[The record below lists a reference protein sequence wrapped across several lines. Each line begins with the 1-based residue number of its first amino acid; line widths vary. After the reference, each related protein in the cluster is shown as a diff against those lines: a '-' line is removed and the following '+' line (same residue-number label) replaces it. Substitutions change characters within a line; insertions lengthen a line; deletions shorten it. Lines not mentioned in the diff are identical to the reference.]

1 MTQRTYQY
9 EDLFSDDPDN
19 PDNLL
24 LTFPPEILEENG
36 WDAGDLLK
44 FTVDEETRTLTII
57 KVGEK
62 DDDNNS

>member
-36 WDAGDLLK
+36 WNTGDLLK

-62 DDDNNS
+62 DDDTNS